1 MATPPPPTPY
11 TFPPIP
17 NLPSPS
23 GSRMRGSFSS
33 SFSFDPSH
41 LVSSYIDAN
50 AHGVRHSRPSSFALD
65 PNRSI
70 LTASPLHS
78 SPARRSRKGK
88 EVAAEGS
95 AHPLA
100 QDNTDVFLDGDNGT
114 RPSWNMIERI
124 RLWRHD
130 AIWQH
135 LYETAAFWG
144 DKVLTWT
151 SAFSFSFVFLI
162 C

>member
-1 MATPPPPTPY
+1 MSTPPPPSY
-11 TFPPIP
+11 NIPPIP

-41 LVSSYIDAN
+41 LVNSYIDAN
-50 AHGVRHSRPSSFALD
+50 AHSVRFSRPSAFALD

-78 SPARRSRKGK
+78 SPRRTRKGK
-88 EVAAEGS
+88 EVAGGESG
-95 AHPLA
+95 HPLT
-100 QDNTDVFLDGDNGT
+100 QDNTDVFLDGSDT
-114 RPSWNMIERI
+114 ERPSWSMIERI

-151 SAFSFSFVFLI
+151 SACYYYFSRLTS
-162 C
+162 